1 MATDLRFMMEI
12 PFSIVYL
19 VYVWCIVAL
28 MTRGKKRLTGEVIPI
43 AHQVW
48 LSFLVL
54 AIGDLGHVG
63 ARVYSFSA
71 GGLQNHPVL
80 LGIGGLA
87 EELAI
92 TALFMFWAEVWRLR
106 FGHPRNAMY
115 WVLMI
120 AGFIHFATMI
130 SPQNQWTSASPP
142 YDWVLYRNIPWIV
155 QGFGVG
161 FLMIKDGRT
170 KKDAVAT
177 RLGMY
182 ISLSQLIYISAVYL
196 AAFNPMVMMLM
207 IPGTIGYMI
216 WEYSSYKG
224 FFVPE

>member
-1 MATDLRFMMEI
+1 MATDTRFMMEI
-12 PFSIVYL
+12 PFNVGYL
-19 VYVWCIVAL
+19 VYILCIVAL
-28 MTRGKKRLTGEVIPI
+28 MTRGMKRLSAESIPI
-43 AHQVW
+43 ARQVW
-48 LSFLVL
+48 LSFLAL

-63 ARVYSFSA
+63 ARIYSFSA
-71 GGLQNHPVL
+71 GGLQDHPVL

-120 AGFIHFATMI
+120 AGVIHFAIMI
-130 SPQNQWTSASPP
+130 PPQNQWTSASPP
-142 YDWVLYRNIPWIV
+142 YDWVLYRNLPWVV

-170 KKDAVAT
+170 KKDALAT
-177 RLGMY
+177 RLG
-182 ISLSQLIYISAVYL
+182 IYICLSHFIYNSAVYL
-196 AAFNPMVMMLM
+196 AAFNPVVMMLM
-207 IPGTIGYMI
+207 IPGTIVYMV
-216 WEYSSYKG
+216 WQYSSYKG
-224 FFVPE
+224 FFVPK

>member
-12 PFSIVYL
+12 PFNIVYL
-19 VYVWCIVAL
+19 VYVWCIVVL
-28 MTRGKKRLTGEVIPI
+28 MTRGKKRLTGEAIPT

-54 AIGDLGHVG
+54 AIGDFGHVG
-63 ARVYSFSA
+63 TRLYSFSA

-106 FGHPRNAMY
+106 FGHPRNTMY

-120 AGFIHFATMI
+120 AGVIHFAIMI
-130 SPQNQWTSASPP
+130 PPQNQWTSGSPP

-177 RLGMY
+177 RLGIY
-182 ISLSQLIYISAVYL
+182 ISLSHLIYISAIYL

-207 IPGTIGYMI
+207 IPGTIGYML
-216 WEYSSYKG
+216 WQYSSYKS
-224 FFVPE
+224 FFVPK